1 MSRSLVCKSTNSK
14 KEYVE
19 EGEEFQK
26 EFEILLVESE
36 WEKNEILNRMV
47 SSRENHQ
54 NSASL
59 IHENWYQTEQDQSK
73 TAWCNQAAFECHLEM
88 QVDEATLWLHHFQG
102 QQML

>member
-47 SSRENHQ
+47 SSRETPQ

-59 IHENWYQTEQDQSK
+59 IHENWYETY
-73 TAWCNQAAFECHLEM
+73 
-88 QVDEATLWLHHFQG
+88 
-102 QQML
+102 